1 MFPINFNFPY
11 RKKDG
16 SLITMEKALDGAG
29 SDLDLIDLDDV
40 SITSPADGDGLI
52 YDNTAH
58 KWKNIPIISRIVA
71 LFNAWKN
78 GGAFNSLPNNG
89 VTQTAYGLTFT
100 FNPSGYKRGIV
111 HVSGTKSDAGGHA
124 VDMGNSLDTR
134 VFTLKAGTYKI
145 LDGVSVSNTNLGL
158 ELYNYT
164 SDTLIKRTLNTHAEI
179 FTLTEDT
186 LCVCSIGY
194 KGAIDT
200 VFDDYIYPMIT
211 TDLNATP
218 ADYEPFAKTNG
229 ELTEDTR
236 KIVTIIDTM
245 PATATNKPVGGCPVG
260 YVLIGADVYNASDN
274 RWDSMPVGVFP
285 DRPCYITSY
294 SDSTTTYAR
303 PYLES
308 GGVTAYGGQTFRAQF
323 MRVN

>member
-29 SDLDLIDLDDV
+29 ADLDLIDLDDV
-40 SITSPADGDGLI
+40 AITSPAEGDGLI

-78 GGAFNSLPNNG
+78 NGAYNICPNEA
-89 VTQTAYGLTFT
+89 T
-100 FNPSGYKRGIV
+100 
-111 HVSGTKSDAGGHA
+111 SGTVNQVTYTVNSNGTVTAA
-124 VDMGNSLDTR
+124 WSEAPTGNSPLLYSAR
-134 VFTLKAGTYKI
+134 GSLKLKAGVTYKLVGCPAGGAWAAGSFKYRVFI
-145 LDGVSVSNTNLGL
+145 QDNTAG
-158 ELYNYT
+158 T
-164 SDTLIKRTLNTHAEI
+164 DIQDTGTGAI
-179 FTLTEDT
+179 FTAVEGHKYTVYIT
-186 LCVCSIGY
+186 IAQHA
-194 KGAIDT
+194 GAT
-200 VFDDYIYPMIT
+200 GSLVFKPMVT
-211 TDLNATP
+211 TDLNATYD
-218 ADYEPFAKTNG
+218 DYEPYAKTNG

-245 PATATNKPVGGCPVG
+245 PTTATNKPVGGCPVG
-260 YVLIGADVYNASDN
+260 YVLIGADVYNVSDN
-274 RWDSMPVGVFP
+274 RWDSMPVGVLP

-303 PYLES
+303 PYLEP

>member
-29 SDLDLIDLDDV
+29 ADLDLIDLDDV
-40 SITSPADGDGLI
+40 AITTPVDNDGLV
-52 YDNTAH
+52 Y
-58 KWKNIPIISRIVA
+58 
-71 LFNAWKN
+71 
-78 GGAFNSLPNNG
+78 
-89 VTQTAYGLTFT
+89 
-100 FNPSGYKRGIV
+100 
-111 HVSGTKSDAGGHA
+111 
-124 VDMGNSLDTR
+124 
-134 VFTLKAGTYKI
+134 
-145 LDGVSVSNTNLGL
+145 
-158 ELYNYT
+158 
-164 SDTLIKRTLNTHAEI
+164 
-179 FTLTEDT
+179 
-186 LCVCSIGY
+186 
-194 KGAIDT
+194 
-200 VFDDYIYPMIT
+200 
-211 TDLNATP
+211 NATAQKWENKP
-218 ADYEPFAKTNG
+218 VV
-229 ELTEDTR
+229 TR

-308 GGVTAYGGQTFRAQF
+308 GGVTAYGGQTFRALF
-323 MRVN
+323 MKVN